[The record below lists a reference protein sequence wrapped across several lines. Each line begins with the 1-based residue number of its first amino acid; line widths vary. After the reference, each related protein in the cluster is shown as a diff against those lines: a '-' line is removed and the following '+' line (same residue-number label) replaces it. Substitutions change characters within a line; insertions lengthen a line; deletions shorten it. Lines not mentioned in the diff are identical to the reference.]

1 MEGLRFRRRS
11 DLLAFAGRHPGVLT
25 CHMMTQIRA
34 RLLHGPPADMRDLYR
49 VDAGLWAATAA
60 GLKEVRDQREVAA
73 ESKALT
79 YLAQGKHTEA
89 ADLLVQRIREVLLAK
104 RAGGSW
110 DKGEL
115 VSLLPSG
122 QASSAQMPEGAMAL

>member
-1 MEGLRFRRRS
+1 
-11 DLLAFAGRHPGVLT
+11 
-25 CHMMTQIRA
+25 MMTQIRA

-89 ADLLVQRIREVLLAK
+89 ADLLVQRIREVVTAK
-104 RAGGSW
+104 KSGGSW
-110 DKGEL
+110 ERAEL

-122 QASSAQMPEGAMAL
+122 QSSNTALPDGALAL